1 MSSLIAL
8 LSDIHGNSPALKAVL
23 EDIRDQ
29 GCSQVFM
36 LGDLINGVDPHG
48 CVQILREWKE
58 AGDIELSCLK
68 GNGEAYL
75 LTPERDALPRQAE
88 PWNTDMICLVDW
100 WARHLT
106 QEDIEW
112 IHTFQDYVLWDEACL
127 VHDRP
132 MDRLSPESW
141 HVPGLEL
148 KYQEW
153 FFHSPG
159 ITPDMPDED
168 WQTLWSHMQANYFVQ
183 VFCGHTH
190 IPFLREHQGELV
202 CNLGSAGASLDG
214 DPRASWV
221 KVKQMP
227 ANRMEINIRRVEY
240 DTALIHQLIDQTPD
254 YYGFQAPGYTEAYK
268 KWFSTGIHWKFHLAR

>member
-1 MSSLIAL
+1 MALPVAL
-8 LSDIHGNSPALKAVL
+8 LSDIHGNSPALRAVL
-23 EDIRDQ
+23 EDIQDQ

-48 CVQILREWKE
+48 CVRFLRQWQENQQV
-58 AGDIELSCLK
+58 ELSCLK

-75 LTPERDALPRQAE
+75 LTPDRATLPRQAE
-88 PWNTDMICLVDW
+88 SWNTDMIRLADW
-100 WARHLT
+100 WEEHLT
-106 QEDIEW
+106 KEDIEW
-112 IHTFQDYVLWDEACL
+112 IQMFQDFLIWKDACL

-141 HVPGLEL
+141 HVPDIAP

-159 ITPDMPDED
+159 IHPDLTDEE
-168 WQTLWSHMQANYFVQ
+168 WQMLWTYMDAHNFSQ

-190 IPFLREHQGELV
+190 IPFCREHDGKLV
-202 CNLGSAGASLDG
+202 CNLGSAGATLDG

-221 KVKQMP
+221 KVEQMP
-227 ANRMEINIRRVEY
+227 GNGMEINIRRVEY
-240 DTALIHQLIDQTPD
+240 DIALIHQLIDQTPD
-254 YYGFQAPGYTEAYK
+254 YYGFQVSGYTEAYK
-268 KWFSTGIHWKFHLAR
+268 KWFSSGIHWKFHLA